1 MGKGGDKM
9 KNTKFKNISVELL
22 KANINVNTVAVE
34 MGISTQALY
43 KKLNGETNINLKDM
57 NAIREILQKHT
68 GKHSTL
74 EYLFGD
80 SNDN

>member
-1 MGKGGDKM
+1 M

-22 KANINVNTVAVE
+22 KANINVNTVAVD

-57 NAIREILQKHT
+57 NAIREILQNYA
-68 GKHSTL
+68 GKKLSL

-80 SNDN
+80 NNDN

>member
-1 MGKGGDKM
+1 M

-22 KANINVNTVAVE
+22 KANINVKTVAVE

-43 KKLNGETNINLKDM
+43 KKLNGETNIKLKDM
-57 NAIREILQKHT
+57 NTIREILQKYT
-68 GKHSTL
+68 GKHLTL

>member
-1 MGKGGDKM
+1 M
-9 KNTKFKNISVELL
+9 KNNKFKNISVELL

-57 NAIREILQKHT
+57 NAIRDILRKYA
-68 GKHSTL
+68 GKKLSL

-80 SNDN
+80 NNDN